1 MLTFTLWGESG
12 DDTQYNAGNALT
24 SPTQATLGTG
34 CSNILTPPIQF
45 GLQPNGQNEML
56 ILGIADNSAVA
67 ATINISVS
75 QRMVVGFLI
84 YYYILIGLGAFVILF
99 IIVGGTIFMA
109 RRRRLRALGFAANP
123 NSNPAAPAAP

>member
-1 MLTFTLWGESG
+1 
-12 DDTQYNAGNALT
+12 
-24 SPTQATLGTG
+24 
-34 CSNILTPPIQF
+34 
-45 GLQPNGQNEML
+45 ML
-56 ILGIADNSAVA
+56 ILGIADNSPIS

-75 QRMVVGFLI
+75 QRLVLGFLI

-123 NSNPAAPAAP
+123 NSNPAAPPVP